1 MFPVEVSPSV
11 QVNTLYDTGAAKSC
25 MNYETFFLLGLGLD
39 DKLVPHICTTSGMDM
54 GAMGFTTLDFQINGH
69 PFTQQFIVCHRQS
82 RPLILGQDFC
92 IHYHTSCDWSQPP
105 FKMLKL
111 RGKVIIQI
119 EEPEAGKYI
128 SVRKSL
134 KIPPRHYAVTHI
146 WCKKPKGP
154 VTIKPDEVFR
164 SKNPSAWMDTFYMD
178 PNHDMVTTSS
188 LSTADT
194 QVKSSHSVSADPETP
209 LDPSG
214 PDEVSTDPLQE
225 SVPYPKHN
233 CHFKCGDWGYASK
246 GKL

>member
-11 QVNTLYDTGAAKSC
+11 QVNTLYNTSAAKSC

-54 GAMGFTTLDFQINGH
+54 GALGFTTLDFQINGH

-92 IHYHTSCDWSQPP
+92 ICYRTSCDWSQPP
-105 FKMLKL
+105 FKKLKS

-134 KIPPRHYAVTHI
+134 KILPRHYAVTHI
-146 WCKKPKGP
+146 W
-154 VTIKPDEVFR
+154 
-164 SKNPSAWMDTFYMD
+164 
-178 PNHDMVTTSS
+178 
-188 LSTADT
+188 
-194 QVKSSHSVSADPETP
+194 
-209 LDPSG
+209 
-214 PDEVSTDPLQE
+214 
-225 SVPYPKHN
+225 
-233 CHFKCGDWGYASK
+233 
-246 GKL
+246 

>member
-1 MFPVEVSPSV
+1 
-11 QVNTLYDTGAAKSC
+11 
-25 MNYETFFLLGLGLD
+25 MNYETFFSLGLGLD
-39 DKLVPHICTTSGMDM
+39 DKLVPHICTASRTDM

-92 IHYHTSCDWSQPP
+92 ICYHTSCDWSQPP

-154 VTIKPDEVFR
+154 VTIKPDEAFR
-164 SKNPSAWMDTFYMD
+164 SK
-178 PNHDMVTTSS
+178 
-188 LSTADT
+188 
-194 QVKSSHSVSADPETP
+194 KP
-209 LDPSG
+209 LCLDGHLLHG
-214 PDEVSTDPLQE
+214 PKP
-225 SVPYPKHN
+225 
-233 CHFKCGDWGYASK
+233 
-246 GKL
+246 